1 VGSNDRV
8 AARHPFGLGQTV
20 ADKPEGATSKSLI
33 VLNRRYLLIAGF
45 LIWNR
50 LRVLSVSV
58 SDLGQRG

>member
-8 AARHPFGLGQTV
+8 AARRPFGLGQTV
-20 ADKPEGATSKSLI
+20 ADNPEGATSKSLI